1 VRISLIT
8 ALVATGV
15 SMSAPLAAQEPPISK
30 EVRLDGLVARHA
42 ALEVGASVI
51 VPGGVYVR
59 TALTAA
65 TGLAWRD
72 GTTASATRVEVISR
86 FLLDP
91 FRESPYGLSVGG
103 GLGATNAA
111 GGPHWRPYLAF
122 LFDLE
127 LMRMGGTTPA
137 IQLGLGGG
145 ARLGVVLRSGVDRW
159 R

>member
-1 VRISLIT
+1 MLLIAGIFSAAAVHAQGPPPTHELRVDAMASRHT
-8 ALVATGV
+8 AV
-15 SMSAPLAAQEPPISK
+15 
-30 EVRLDGLVARHA
+30 
-42 ALEVGASVI
+42 EVGASVI
-51 VPGGVYVR
+51 VPGGVYAR
-59 TALTAA
+59 TAFTAA
-65 TGLAWRD
+65 TGVAWRD
-72 GTTASATRVEVISR
+72 GTTASATRVEVVSR

-127 LMRMGGTTPA
+127 LTRVGGTTPA

>member
-8 ALVATGV
+8 ALVAMGGLTSARLGAQGPPVAKELRVDALV
-15 SMSAPLAAQEPPISK
+15 S
-30 EVRLDGLVARHA
+30 DHA
-42 ALEVGASVI
+42 AVEVGASVI
-51 VPGGVYVR
+51 VPSGVYAR
-59 TALTAA
+59 TAITVA

-72 GTTASATRVEVISR
+72 GATASATRVEVVSR

-91 FRESPYGLSVGG
+91 FRDSPYGLSLGG

-122 LFDLE
+122 LLDLE
-127 LMRMGGTTPA
+127 LARAGGVTPG

-145 ARLGVVLRSGVDRW
+145 ARLGVVLRSGVERW

>member
-1 VRISLIT
+1 VDALASRHT
-8 ALVATGV
+8 AV
-15 SMSAPLAAQEPPISK
+15 
-30 EVRLDGLVARHA
+30 
-42 ALEVGASVI
+42 EVGASVI
-51 VPGGVYVR
+51 VPGGVYAR
-59 TALTAA
+59 TALTGA
-65 TGLAWRD
+65 TGVAWRD
-72 GTTASATRVEVISR
+72 GTAASATRVEVVSR

-103 GLGATNAA
+103 GVGATNAA
-111 GGPHWRPYLAF
+111 DGRWRAYLAF

-127 LMRMGGTTPA
+127 LTRVGKTTPA